1 MLERFHVPHDEE
13 VRIEYSELKRLS
25 VEILIKSGMN
35 KNHAEIASDVLL
47 KADVRGVDTHGVSNM
62 LRNYVQYFNEGSA
75 NPRPNWKITR
85 ETESCATV
93 DSDKGLGVV
102 VVPLCM
108 EIAIEKAKKTGVGL
122 VSIGNSRHL
131 GMAAYHA
138 MMA

>member
-13 VRIEYSELKRLS
+13 IRIEYSELRSLS

-47 KADVRGVDTHGVSNM
+47 KAVVRGVDTHGVSNM

-85 ETESCATV
+85 ET
-93 DSDKGLGVV
+93 VV
-102 VVPLCM
+102 Y
-108 EIAIEKAKKTGVGL
+108 I
-122 VSIGNSRHL
+122 
-131 GMAAYHA
+131 
-138 MMA
+138 